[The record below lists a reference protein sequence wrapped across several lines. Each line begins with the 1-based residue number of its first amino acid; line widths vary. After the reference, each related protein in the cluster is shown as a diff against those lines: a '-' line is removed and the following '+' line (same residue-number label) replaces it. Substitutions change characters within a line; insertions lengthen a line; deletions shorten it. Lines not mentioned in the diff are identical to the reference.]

1 MSGKP
6 DEKVQARTVIVIVI
20 AIVLILLASSF
31 LAQFGTGS
39 HSSTSGPTSG
49 ITSTTRTTSTS
60 TLGLGSTSTTY
71 SNSLLACFL
80 TGCPCVAT
88 TANETAITAQFLLPF
103 LRYVS
108 AMKVSFNST
117 LMGDYGPAV
126 ENTTSSYVMIYAD
139 TSSGITTYKIGISY
153 LQLPSNGSASS
164 PEDAAAWIKSDGT
177 VLAVEYAGRND
188 TGPSAGQ
195 YLLGIMGAFAEES
208 TLIGEIGLYTSSY
221 FHSIGNSSVTLG
233 TTNMQITTYA
243 AESLPMSV
251 DVCGDLG
258 TLNSFSLQVGTL
270 PNTDL
275 NLVTFLHLS
284 VTSGAFAG
292 TLDNTIQISS
302 ITEK

>member
-1 MSGKP
+1 MSEKP
-6 DEKVQARTVIVIVI
+6 GEKVQARTFIVMVI
-20 AIVLILLASSF
+20 AIVLILFASSF

-39 HSSTSGPTSG
+39 QSSTSGTTLG
-49 ITSTTRTTSTS
+49 ITSTTRTTSAS
-60 TLGLGSTSTTY
+60 TLGLGSTLTTY
-71 SNSLLACFL
+71 SNSLLPCFL
-80 TGCPCVAT
+80 TGCPCVAAT
-88 TANETAITAQFLLPF
+88 TNETAITAQFLLPF

-117 LMGDYGPAV
+117 LIGDYGSAV
-126 ENTTSSYVMIYAD
+126 ENTTSSYVLIYAD

-164 PEDAAAWIKSDGT
+164 PEDAVAWVKSDGT
-177 VLAVEYAGRND
+177 VLAVEHAGQNES
-188 TGPSAGQ
+188 GPSAGQ
-195 YLLGIMGAFAEES
+195 DLLGIIGPFAEES
-208 TLIGEIGLYTSSY
+208 TLMREIGLYTSSY

-233 TTNMQITTYA
+233 TTSMQVTTYA

-270 PNTDL
+270 PSTDL

-284 VTSGAFAG
+284 VTSGALAG

-302 ITEK
+302 ITEG